1 MTRRSDKISL
11 PAPGAAL
18 PGRAAAMPVPEA
30 HFVNA
35 HPLTPPFP
43 AGMAR
48 ALFALGCFWGAERR
62 FWELRGVHTTAVGY
76 AGGETPNPTYEEV
89 CSGLTGHAEAVLV
102 VFEPAHLPYAA
113 LLRCFFESHDP
124 TQGMGQGND
133 VGTQY
138 RSVVFAYDEAQRQAA
153 VAAREAYQAILS
165 RAGYGPITTEIR
177 DAPAFYYAEP
187 YHQQYLAKNP
197 RGYCG
202 LSGTGIA
209 CPIGAFGAV
218 EATDLSGA
226 FESRSSREA
235 R

>member
-1 MTRRSDKISL
+1 MTRLSDKTML
-11 PAPGAAL
+11 PAPGLAL
-18 PGRAAAMPVPEA
+18 PGRAVAMPVPEA

-43 AGMAR
+43 AGMAT

-62 FWELRGVHTTAVGY
+62 FWEFPGVHTTAVGY
-76 AGGETPNPTYEEV
+76 AGGETPNPTYEKV

-102 VFEPAHLPYAA
+102 VFEPARLPYAA

-153 VAAREAYQAILS
+153 VAAREAYRAVLS
-165 RAGYGPITTEIR
+165 RAGYGPITTEVR
-177 DAPAFYYAEP
+177 DVPAFYYAEP
-187 YHQQYLAKNP
+187 YHQQYLAKHP

-209 CPIGAFGAV
+209 CPVGRFGAV
-218 EATDLSGA
+218 EAVDPSGA
-226 FESRSSREA
+226 VKLRSSREA
-235 R
+235 G